1 MGIRQVSS
9 DDITRQIL
17 EFLSAATGGMA
28 LAEDQDYIAEG
39 LVNSIQAVELV
50 TRVEQRFGIE
60 VEVEDLDIDNFR
72 TAGRIAAFVRRKRAA
87 VSPDARDG

>member
-1 MGIRQVSS
+1 MDIRQVSG

-17 EFLSAATGGMA
+17 EFLSAATGGTA

-60 VEVEDLDIDNFR
+60 VEVSDLDLDNFR
-72 TAGRIAAFVRRKRAA
+72 TAGRIADFVRRKRAA
-87 VSPDARDG
+87 AAPDTRDG